1 MPQLDS
7 LAVGLEVEASI
18 YQVVNAVIAD
28 TLAYI
33 LA

>member
-18 YQVVNAVIAD
+18 YQVIIAVLAD
-28 TLAYI
+28 QLA
-33 LA
+33 